1 MAVTLLQIHTSS
13 RHLCNI
19 RDEVT
24 GLLRVKQEEK
34 WRVKIVTHQHPFPL
48 WALKGVRHL
57 PIKSAE
63 NVFMP
68 MQSQLVSTALANA
81 DLNC

>member
-19 RDEVT
+19 RDKVT

-34 WRVKIVTHQHPFPL
+34 WRVKIVTQQHPLPFMGFEGSQ
-48 WALKGVRHL
+48 ALTNK
-57 PIKSAE
+57 
-63 NVFMP
+63 
-68 MQSQLVSTALANA
+68 VSRECFYAHAVTVGKY
-81 DLNC
+81 CIGQC